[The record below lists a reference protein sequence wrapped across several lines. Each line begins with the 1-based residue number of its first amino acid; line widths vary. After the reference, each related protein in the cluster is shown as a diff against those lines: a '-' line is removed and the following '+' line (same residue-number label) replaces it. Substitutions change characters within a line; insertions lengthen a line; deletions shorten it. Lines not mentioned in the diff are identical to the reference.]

1 MKRLFDLLFALF
13 LLIVAS
19 PFFFIIALLVK
30 GSSPGPIF
38 YAHGRVGRSG
48 RPFRCLKFRTMYL
61 DADQKLK
68 AVLLSDPLL
77 FQEWQTYYKL
87 KSDPRITFI
96 GKWLRK
102 TSLDELPQILNVLLG
117 EMSIVGPRPLTQD
130 EVTRYLKEK
139 AGKILSVR
147 PGLTTLWVV
156 QGRNRLTLEERISLE
171 ELYVEKQSF
180 WLDLKLIFKTA
191 VSIFSMKGAY

>member
-1 MKRLFDLLFALF
+1 M
-13 LLIVAS
+13 
-19 PFFFIIALLVK
+19 
-30 GSSPGPIF
+30 
-38 YAHGRVGRSG
+38 
-48 RPFRCLKFRTMYL
+48 
-61 DADQKLK
+61 
-68 AVLLSDPLL
+68 
-77 FQEWQTYYKL
+77 
-87 KSDPRITFI
+87 
-96 GKWLRK
+96 
-102 TSLDELPQILNVLLG
+102 
-117 EMSIVGPRPLTQD
+117 
-130 EVTRYLKEK
+130 TRYLKEK